1 MSFQFLYDSS
11 RFGVFQSVNL
21 SDVAE
26 VIDSDHVVFA
36 CAVSF
41 TGGDEAIYVPGH
53 AWLKETFTGCL

>member
-1 MSFQFLYDSS
+1 MSFQFLYDR
-11 RFGVFQSVNL
+11 RFAVFQSVNL
-21 SDVAE
+21 SEVAE